1 MQWGIFRE
9 DEVSRWD
16 WADTGRSSQTKGVG
30 KEGRKGKPTVNYKG
44 AGASAN
50 FEQIVFVNFTVVASY
65 MSEYSPVKPWNLRN
79 LATLDIY
86 FKNDYDYDYVEIWW
100 ISLEFIWQ
108 RPL

>member
-16 WADTGRSSQTKGVG
+16 WAGRSSQTKGVD

-50 FEQIVFVNFTVVASY
+50 FEQIVFVNFKEARRPNWAKGP
-65 MSEYSPVKPWNLRN
+65 SEH
-79 LATLDIY
+79 
-86 FKNDYDYDYVEIWW
+86 
-100 ISLEFIWQ
+100 
-108 RPL
+108 

>member
-16 WADTGRSSQTKGVG
+16 WAGRSSQTKGVG

-50 FEQIVFVNFTVVASY
+50 FQQIVFLNFKEARRPF
-65 MSEYSPVKPWNLRN
+65 SEH
-79 LATLDIY
+79 
-86 FKNDYDYDYVEIWW
+86 
-100 ISLEFIWQ
+100 
-108 RPL
+108 

>member
-16 WADTGRSSQTKGVG
+16 WAGRSSQTKGVG

-50 FEQIVFVNFTVVASY
+50 FEQIVFLNFKEA
-65 MSEYSPVKPWNLRN
+65 R
-79 LATLDIY
+79 
-86 FKNDYDYDYVEIWW
+86 
-100 ISLEFIWQ
+100 
-108 RPL
+108 RPLSEH

>member
-50 FEQIVFVNFTVVASY
+50 FEQIVFVNFKEARRPNWAKGP
-65 MSEYSPVKPWNLRN
+65 SEH
-79 LATLDIY
+79 
-86 FKNDYDYDYVEIWW
+86 
-100 ISLEFIWQ
+100 
-108 RPL
+108 